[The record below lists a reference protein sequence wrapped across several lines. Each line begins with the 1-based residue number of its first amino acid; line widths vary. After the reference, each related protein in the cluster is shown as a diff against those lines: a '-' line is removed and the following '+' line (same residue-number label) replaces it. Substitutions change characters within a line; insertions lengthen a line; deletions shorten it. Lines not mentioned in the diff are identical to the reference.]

1 MDAWV
6 WRTDHWARPP
16 RRSVFLHYL
25 GALNSLYYVSLVINS
40 QRVSKSAA
48 QTHQMC
54 IVVPEPWHR
63 SHLGIRPG
71 TACFPN
77 AVNTSAQI
85 WKQYWLFLRPE
96 VNREFL
102 IGVEEAELLQ
112 TDETAGI
119 RLHLGQQSQ
128 WFFQIFEVLS
138 KRISSEPP
146 THTHTHTYI
155 THRSKAALR
164 CITRS
169 DLRCSAECSSRS
181 DFCPSGRRACL
192 VSSSSL
198 LRCPLFL
205 AALKHQHVTIELLK

>member
-146 THTHTHTYI
+146 THTHTHTH
-155 THRSKAALR
+155 TRTSHTDPKQ
-164 CITRS
+164 RS
-169 DLRCSAECSSRS
+169 DASHALTWDARLNVRLVVTSVRRDAERVSFPPALFSAVLCFSQLWDINMS
-181 DFCPSGRRACL
+181 
-192 VSSSSL
+192 
-198 LRCPLFL
+198 
-205 AALKHQHVTIELLK
+205 Q

>member
-16 RRSVFLHYL
+16 RRCVFLHYL

-48 QTHQMC
+48 QTRQKC

-63 SHLGIRPG
+63 SHLGIRAG
-71 TACFPN
+71 IACFPN
-77 AVNTSAQI
+77 AVNTSVQI
-85 WKQYWLFLRPE
+85 WKQYWLLLRPE

-102 IGVEEAELLQ
+102 IGICSVEEVWDYRDPSTPRATITMIFWDFWSTLKENLIWA
-112 TDETAGI
+112 THAHHVWTA
-119 RLHLGQQSQ
+119 
-128 WFFQIFEVLS
+128 
-138 KRISSEPP
+138 P
-146 THTHTHTYI
+146 
-155 THRSKAALR
+155 HRSKPTLR

-169 DLRCSAECSSRS
+169 DLRCSAERASRS

-192 VSSSSL
+192 VFSGSL
-198 LRCPLFL
+198 RRL
-205 AALKHQHVTIELLK
+205 AALRHQHATIELLK